1 MYKKYKAAEH
11 HAATTGHKTPHLR
24 GATNLQVPYPP
35 SQAAVCIVGC
45 GSSGR
50 GAIVQRASMTVH
62 GAQDAT
68 V

>member
-1 MYKKYKAAEH
+1 MNKAAEH

-35 SQAAVCIVGC
+35 SQAAVCRFGC
-45 GSSGR
+45 GSRGR
-50 GAIVQRASMTVH
+50 GPTVKPASMTVH